1 MTLPRIFFVGVFA
14 CLGIYLFA
22 TAPAPLPDGEAEVAG
37 CRHPVTALFDGV
49 NAINDAARTIYTK
62 RIVGGGLAAG
72 LKFGEEWQ
80 EPGVEQGP
88 LPALFLRA
96 TAAHMETLPPQMG
109 LYLGS
114 DAPINKSNLFGEGQ
128 VAAFE
133 AVKATRAPIYSQDA
147 QSGFVAMYPDVAG
160 VAPCVTCHNEHP
172 DTPKKDWKLNDV
184 MGATTWT
191 YPNAEVTADQYLGV
205 LDAMYISVTHTYE
218 SYLGKAAIFDVPV
231 EIGANWPGEGARV
244 LPEAEVFL
252 AEVKTQASPAVLEA
266 MMQERRHPNSAPQ
279 DALAVQALQAV
290 EGGQVPCGF

>member
-37 CRHPVTALFDGV
+37 CRHPVTAVFDGV
-49 NAINDAARTIYTK
+49 NAINDVARTIYTK
-62 RIVGGGLAAG
+62 RIVGGGMAAG

-80 EPGVEQGP
+80 EPRVEQGP

-133 AVKATRAPIYSQDA
+133 AVKATRAPVYSQDA

-172 DTPKKDWKLNDV
+172 DSPKKDWKLNDV

-191 YPNAEVTADQYLGV
+191 YPNAMVTADQYLGV
-205 LDAMYISVTHTYE
+205 LDAMYMSVTHTYE
-218 SYLGKAAIFDVPV
+218 SYLTKAATFAVPV
-231 EIGANWPGEGARV
+231 EIGTNWPSKGHRT
-244 LPEAEVFL
+244 LPTADVFL
-252 AEVKTQASPAVLEA
+252 AEVKTQASPAVMRAIMLDR
-266 MMQERRHPNSAPQ
+266 QAPDLGAEQ
-279 DALAVQALQAV
+279 SSLAVQA
-290 EGGQVPCGF
+290 EGERVPCGF